1 MGQYVNKMGIF
12 FMKKAW
18 LFPGQGSQKVGMG
31 KDLYNKTD
39 LGKKY
44 FNLANEIMECDIK
57 SIIFDGPEETL
68 KKTQFTQPAMYI
80 ISSLIG
86 KLVIDQGFEPDVVAG
101 HSLGEYSALAISDAF
116 NFESGLELVKV
127 RSEGM
132 GNANLINKGT
142 MAAIIGLEEK
152 KVEII
157 CSEYNG
163 HGVAVLANYNSPSQL
178 VVSGSTDAIQKILTN
193 AKNAGAKIA
202 VELNVDGAFHSPLMR
217 PAREA
222 LAHKLNSFEIKNA
235 KYPLYNNVDAKIITE
250 GDDIKDSLIKQL
262 ERPVL
267 WTKLISKMIQDGVTS
282 FTEVGQGKVLQ
293 GLNRRIDKNLSSDGI
308 ESLSNIKNYCV

>member
-1 MGQYVNKMGIF
+1 
-12 FMKKAW
+12 MKKAW

-31 KDLYNKTD
+31 KDLYEKTE

-57 SIIFDGPEETL
+57 SIIFNGPEETL
-68 KKTQFTQPAMYI
+68 KKTQYTQPAMYI
-80 ISSLIG
+80 VSVLLG

-116 NFESGLELVKV
+116 NYETGLELVKV
-127 RSEGM
+127 RSESM
-132 GNANLINKGT
+132 GNANLISNGT
-142 MAAIIGLEEK
+142 MAAIIGLKEK

-157 CSEYNG
+157 CSEYDGN
-163 HGVAVLANYNSPSQL
+163 GVAVLANYNSPSQL
-178 VVSGSTDAIQKILTN
+178 VVSGSTDAIQEILTN

-202 VELNVDGAFHSPLMR
+202 VELNVNGAFHSPLMR
-217 PAREA
+217 PAREP
-222 LAHKLNSFEIKNA
+222 LAHKLNSLEIKNA
-235 KYPLYNNVDAKIITE
+235 KFPLYNNVDAKLITK
-250 GDDIKDSLIKQL
+250 GDDIIDSLIKQL

-267 WTKLISKMIQDGVTS
+267 WTKLISKMIQDGVTL

-293 GLNRRIDKNLSSDGI
+293 GLNKRINKNLNSDGI
-308 ESLSNIKNYCV
+308 ESLSDIKSYRV